1 MKNDKSIANCI
12 LSING
17 GSSSIKFAL
26 YETAELL
33 TQIVSGKV
41 ENIGKKNAKFHFR
54 NSLTNQEN
62 SVEIQAFSY
71 EEAADFLIDWIGKQ
85 NYFSALK
92 AVGHRIVHG
101 LKHTQPVPITSELR
115 NELKKMAA
123 FAPEHLPNEIRLVE
137 AFAKR
142 YPALAQVACFDTSFH
157 VSMLPVAKLLT
168 IPRRFFEMGVQRYGF
183 HGLSYAYLIEELA
196 IVAGNEAA
204 QGKII
209 VAHLGNGASLAAI
222 KNKKSVDCSM
232 GFTPNSGLPMSTR
245 TGDLEPGAAWYVMQT
260 ENLNPAQFNALV
272 NHESGLL
279 GVSETTADLRELMNL
294 QRNDP
299 RAAEAVELFCY
310 QTKKWIGAFAA
321 VLEGVDTLL
330 FSGGIGENNAEIRA
344 RICRGLAFL
353 GIEIEEKRN
362 ENQAA
367 IISTATSRVTVRVM
381 KTNEELM
388 IARLV
393 CQVLK

>member
-279 GVSETTADLRELMNL
+279 GVSETTADLRELMTL
-294 QRNDP
+294 QHHDP
-299 RAAEAVELFCY
+299 RAAEAIELFCY